1 MTTLNTGVPAIR
13 LQAEE
18 VEVSRRSVAGDTLRV
33 KTVTR
38 EREHQVNE
46 DLSHVQVQV
55 KRVPIERPIDA
66 VPPTREEGDTTIL
79 SVVEEIIVVE
89 RRLILKEEVHIRRVY
104 VTEHHE
110 EMVVLREQ
118 GVEIFRAEAASPAL
132 CDERQP
138 LASAAIASAGIPT
151 LQE

>member
-1 MTTLNTGVPAIR
+1 MSSMTTLNTGVPAIR

-18 VEVSRRSVAGDTLRV
+18 IEVSRRSVAGDTLRV

-38 EREHQVNE
+38 EREHHVNE
-46 DLSHVQVQV
+46 DLSHVRVEV

-66 VPPTREEGDTTIL
+66 IPSTREEGDTTIM

-89 RRLILKEEVHIRRVY
+89 RRLILKEEVHIRRVH

-110 EMVVLREQ
+110 ELVVVREQ
-118 GVEIFRAEAASPAL
+118 GVEISRVGAASPAL
-132 CDERQP
+132 CDEPHP
-138 LASAAIASAGIPT
+138 LAAAAIPT